1 MNYNEL
7 RTQNLESLIRGYLT
21 DKRLQSPDNYAITM
35 LALYEYVTTVVLEHQ
50 QYALYLGLPTGIFN
64 KIVGD
69 MKRAG
74 IIGMAKGGDIVF
86 LSNAAWDLHAKKHAT
101 KATNPFDVPVSST
114 TASTEGGK

>member
-1 MNYNEL
+1 MNYTEL

-21 DKRLQSPDNYAITM
+21 GKRLNDPDNYAITM
-35 LALYEYVTTVVLEHQ
+35 LTLYEYVTTVVLEHHRA
-50 QYALYLGLPTGIFN
+50 ALYLGLPTGIFN

-86 LSNAAWDLHAKKHAT
+86 LSNAAWELYTKKNASNQLVINVL
-101 KATNPFDVPVSST
+101 AGST
-114 TASTEGGK
+114 TTSNEVSK